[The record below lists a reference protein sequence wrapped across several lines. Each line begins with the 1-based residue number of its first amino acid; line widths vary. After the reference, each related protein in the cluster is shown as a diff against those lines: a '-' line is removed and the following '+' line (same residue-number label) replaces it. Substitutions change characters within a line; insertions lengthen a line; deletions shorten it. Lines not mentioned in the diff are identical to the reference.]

1 LQGLSESE
9 EEVTRDVDLEGF
21 VVSGLQD
28 CPVQHSVE
36 TIFNSNSK

>member
-1 LQGLSESE
+1 MQIFQVATGVAVPDLQGLSKNE

-28 CPVQHSVE
+28 
-36 TIFNSNSK
+36 